1 MKRILVSI
9 FIFSS
14 FFLFSQENDF
24 QTWNSLSINK
34 KLSKK
39 SDLIY
44 KFGLR
49 FRENS
54 SILSKQFYEVKYK
67 YSIIKR
73 VAFSTGFRYSDNWDK
88 KRIINR
94 SNRFFL
100 DVLYKDKLYKRLS
113 FSLRNRLQSQG
124 FYYDYNL
131 LFRQKFS
138 LNYNIRKTK
147 FDPIISTEYFYN
159 LDEGI
164 NKLRSG
170 ISFTNKITKN
180 LDFDFG
186 YKIQNEFG
194 LTKANT
200 FYILECKISYDL

>member
-67 YSIIKR
+67 CSILKR

-147 FDPIISTEYFYN
+147 FDPSISTEYFYN

>member
-67 YSIIKR
+67 YSILKR

-147 FDPIISTEYFYN
+147 FDPSISTEYFYN

>member
-1 MKRILVSI
+1 MRRNK
-9 FIFSS
+9 
-14 FFLFSQENDF
+14 
-24 QTWNSLSINK
+24 TWNSLSINK

-67 YSIIKR
+67 YSILKR

-147 FDPIISTEYFYN
+147 FDPSISTEYFYN

>member
-147 FDPIISTEYFYN
+147 FDPSISTEYFYN

-194 LTKANT
+194 FTKPNT

>member
-67 YSIIKR
+67 YSILKR
-73 VAFSTGFRYSDNWDK
+73 VAFSTGFRYSDSWDK

-100 DVLYKDKLYKRLS
+100 DVLYKDKLHKRLS

-124 FYYDYNL
+124 FYYDYNF

-194 LTKANT
+194 LTKPNT

>member
-54 SILSKQFYEVKYK
+54 SILSKQFYEIKYK
-67 YSIIKR
+67 YSILKR

-100 DVLYKDKLYKRLS
+100 DILYKDKLNKRLS

-147 FDPIISTEYFYN
+147 FDPSISTEYFYN

>member
-147 FDPIISTEYFYN
+147 FDPSISTEYFYN

>member
-1 MKRILVSI
+1 M
-9 FIFSS
+9 
-14 FFLFSQENDF
+14 
-24 QTWNSLSINK
+24 
-34 KLSKK
+34 
-39 SDLIY
+39 
-44 KFGLR
+44 
-49 FRENS
+49 
-54 SILSKQFYEVKYK
+54 KYK
-67 YSIIKR
+67 YSILKR
-73 VAFSTGFRYSDNWDK
+73 VAFSTGFRYSDNWNK

-100 DVLYKDKLYKRLS
+100 DVLYKDKLHKRLS

-124 FYYDYNL
+124 FYYNYNL
-131 LFRQKFS
+131 IFRQKFS

-159 LDEGI
+159 LYEGI

-170 ISFTNKITKN
+170 ISFTNKIKN

-194 LTKANT
+194 LTNPNT

>member
-100 DVLYKDKLYKRLS
+100 DVLYKDKLNKRLS

-124 FYYDYNL
+124 VYYDYNL

-147 FDPIISTEYFYN
+147 FDPSISTEYFYN

-180 LDFDFG
+180 LDFDLG

>member
-1 MKRILVSI
+1 M
-9 FIFSS
+9 
-14 FFLFSQENDF
+14 
-24 QTWNSLSINK
+24 
-34 KLSKK
+34 
-39 SDLIY
+39 
-44 KFGLR
+44 
-49 FRENS
+49 
-54 SILSKQFYEVKYK
+54 
-67 YSIIKR
+67 
-73 VAFSTGFRYSDNWDK
+73 
-88 KRIINR
+88 
-94 SNRFFL
+94 
-100 DVLYKDKLYKRLS
+100 
-113 FSLRNRLQSQG
+113 
-124 FYYDYNL
+124 

-147 FDPIISTEYFYN
+147 FDPSISTEYFYN

>member
-39 SDLIY
+39 SNLIY

-67 YSIIKR
+67 YSILKR

-88 KRIINR
+88 KRINNR

-100 DVLYKDKLYKRLS
+100 DVLYKDKLHKRLS

-124 FYYDYNL
+124 FYYNYNL
-131 LFRQKFS
+131 IFRQKFS

-147 FDPIISTEYFYN
+147 FDPSISTEYFYN

-164 NKLRSG
+164 KKLRSG

-194 LTKANT
+194 LTRPNT
-200 FYILECKISYDL
+200 FYIFECKISYDL

>member
-100 DVLYKDKLYKRLS
+100 DVLYKDKLNKRLS

-131 LFRQKFS
+131 IFRQKFS

-147 FDPIISTEYFYN
+147 FDPSISTEYFYN